1 MAEKKLIKGVKCSKG
16 NLYQFIPPIATGDEF
31 GGIKAN
37 ARTTETKEVVIDD
50 TTGKLYVNDFE
61 PVTNELQT
69 GIDGLQNQ
77 IDNIVIETSE
87 NSDATAEVIQARVGA
102 DGTNHPTL
110 KARLDSEYQY
120 PYGSLEIEWTDGYLV
135 NGANGVEAAASGI
148 SASNYIDVSQYAGS
162 TIEIC
167 CRYASTG
174 GYAFYGNDKSYISG
188 ANKNTEGVSVG
199 NYTKTIVVPE
209 IAKYLRITGMTN
221 SITDYY
227 VKPIPPVSELFEM
240 AKRTSI
246 FLHKIAMFGD
256 SITLG
261 RDGDGEYSDVVE
273 YTIPRIVGA
282 MLGVEC
288 VNYGVGGMGWLPNDS
303 LATTAYD
310 KLSSVDLTQ
319 FDTITLCYGVNDHKN
334 PIGNWD
340 STDETTVMGQ
350 FNKCIN
356 YIYEQ
361 NPTARVIV
369 IAPFNGRNVGNFP
382 EYWYGAGWGKI
393 ETQLQKACESYF
405 IPFISQRTSPI
416 NSYTIQTL
424 IGSDGVHPNAEGY
437 KQIGEWIANELLSLT
452 SAGVTSK
459 QLSQEIEA
467 SASEIKS
474 ILKEYNAINLIPEL
488 DVAENVKSGITMS
501 AKNGT
506 YTVSG
511 TATNVWYHDIAGSKT
526 SYPENF
532 VEGETYHINF
542 EPTDTGLYFR
552 IFQFDDA
559 NPDGLSILLTNKS
572 TTFTVPVGAK
582 GLIVRLHLANGRTV
596 DSTVKPIISKNLTN
610 AQLGTKVDDT
620 NTVISEIRTAL
631 KEYGAVNLIPDR
643 DIAENVK
650 SGIAMSAENGTYTV
664 SGTATNVW
672 FYNIAGSTTSYPAD
686 FVEGETYRITFEPT
700 DRWIYLRI
708 IQFTDENPGGVDVV
722 LTNQSTTFT
731 VPTGANGL
739 IVRLHVGNT
748 NTANGTVKPIISKNL
763 TNAQLEELMVGKI
776 PPAMLTIIDDDGHIG
791 FMNDLLPI
799 IESKHVPIATAIT
812 QMRIGTK
819 TKWMT
824 WEQIL
829 DCYSRGAE
837 VLCHTYDHDPDTPDK
852 DIKQIEWEYTVARN
866 NMFMHGLN
874 DADILVYNNITGK
887 SEKCQEAASKVFKCA
902 IHSSGRV
909 MNYAGAINPY
919 YIQRIPVELDPYYY
933 DIDQLKALIDDAI
946 ANGGWMIWIIHT
958 SAEAW
963 TTYNG
968 AQAMS
973 DSIDYA
979 IEKGLPIVSANYGY
993 RKYVARE

>member
-1 MAEKKLIKGVKCSKG
+1 MAEKKLAKGVRCSKG

-77 IDNIVIETSE
+77 IDNIVIEASE
-87 NSDATAEVIQARVGA
+87 NSDATAEVVQARVGA
-102 DGTNHPTL
+102 DGTNHATL
-110 KARLDSEYQY
+110 KDRLDSEYQY
-120 PYGSLEIEWTDGYLV
+120 PYGSLEIEWTEGYFV
-135 NGANGVEAAASGI
+135 IGINGELYEAAGLT
-148 SASNYIDVSQYAGS
+148 ASNFIDISQYAGS

-167 CRYASTG
+167 CRFASTAG
-174 GYAFYGNDKSYISG
+174 WAFYDSEQKFISG
-188 ANKNTEGVSVG
+188 ANKNTEGASVSD
-199 NYTKTIVVPE
+199 YKTTVVVPA
-209 IAKYLRITGMTN
+209 IAKYMRISGRVGYN
-221 SITDYY
+221 NYY
-227 VKPIPPVSELFEM
+227 IKPTPSGSELFGM
-240 AKRTSI
+240 TKKTSI
-246 FLHKIAMFGD
+246 FSHKIAMFGD
-256 SITLG
+256 SITFG

-303 LATTAYD
+303 LTTTAYD

-334 PIGNWD
+334 TIGTWD

-350 FNKCIN
+350 FNKCIG
-356 YIYEQ
+356 YIYEK

-369 IAPFNGRNVGNFP
+369 IAPFNGRNVGSFP

-437 KQIGEWIANELLSLT
+437 KQIGEWIANEILSLT
-452 SAGVTSK
+452 ASGITNK

-488 DVAENVKSGITMS
+488 DVAEYVKNGITMS
-501 AKNGT
+501 AENGV

-511 TATNVWYHDIAGSKT
+511 TAAY
-526 SYPENF
+526 
-532 VEGETYHINF
+532 
-542 EPTDTGLYFR
+542 
-552 IFQFDDA
+552 
-559 NPDGLSILLTNKS
+559 
-572 TTFTVPVGAK
+572 
-582 GLIVRLHLANGRTV
+582 
-596 DSTVKPIISKNLTN
+596 
-610 AQLGTKVDDT
+610 
-620 NTVISEIRTAL
+620 
-631 KEYGAVNLIPDR
+631 
-643 DIAENVK
+643 
-650 SGIAMSAENGTYTV
+650 
-664 SGTATNVW
+664 VW
-672 FYNIAGSTTSYPAD
+672 FYDIAGSTTSYPAD
-686 FVEGETYRITFEPT
+686 FVEGETYHITFEPT
-700 DRWIYLRI
+700 DTGLYFRI
-708 IQFTDENPGGVDVV
+708 IQFTDENPDGVDVI
-722 LTNQSTTFT
+722 LTNKSTTFT
-731 VPTGANGL
+731 VPAGAKGLIVRLHLAKGRTIDSTVKPIVSKNLTNEQLEKKADTVNTAVSEIKSALREYGAINLIPELDITENVKSGITLSAENGTYTVSGTATSVWYYNIAGSTTSIPSDFVPGETYKLTYKPTDKYIYFRIIKFNDENPDGVDVILTNASATFTVPTDAKGL
-739 IVRLHVGNT
+739 IVRLHV
-748 NTANGTVKPIISKNL
+748 ANGRTVDGVVKPLILKNL
-763 TNAQLEELMVGKI
+763 SNAQLEELMVGET

-812 QMRIGTK
+812 QMRIGAE

-829 DCYSRGAE
+829 DCYGRGAE
-837 VLCHTYDHDPDTPDK
+837 VLCHTYDHDPNTPDK

-866 NMFMHGLN
+866 EMYKRGLH

-963 TTYNG
+963 TTYNA
-968 AQAMS
+968 AQAMA
-973 DSIDYA
+973 DAIDYA
-979 IEKGLPIVSANYGY
+979 IEQGLPIVSTDYGY